1 MVTWKLRL
9 FSFLQLFDCQ
19 VKPMLIYASEI
30 WGTTNIHVIETAHLF
45 ACKRLLN
52 VSDKTPNNMI
62 YGETGRYPLLIDSTI
77 RPLRYWLKITN
88 MPLNRF
94 PRQAYTMLR
103 NDVETAIQNNQPTGL
118 HNWAKGI
125 KKCLEA
131 YGFHDVWL
139 NGRVVDKSAFL
150 SSFKNR
156 MIGRFRGD
164 LYSKISTSVRFSTYQ
179 VFKVTHQKEKYLDSI
194 TIKKF
199 RDALIKLLL
208 GICEIGVNKRHHPT
222 NTASQNCPFCR
233 NNLENEYHFLF
244 KCPLYSDIRL
254 KYIPTLTGGLSLK
267 SVLTDHTSDNM
278 RHIAMCIFYALKRR
292 EEVITS

>member
-1 MVTWKLRL
+1 MRQRFGEQQIFMLSKHHICLHAKG
-9 FSFLQLFDCQ
+9 CQ
-19 VKPMLIYASEI
+19 
-30 WGTTNIHVIETAHLF
+30 
-45 ACKRLLN
+45 
-52 VSDKTPNNMI
+52 TPNNMI

-77 RPLRYWLKITN
+77 RSLRYLLKITN

-103 NDVETAIQNNQPTGL
+103 NDVETTIQNNQPTGL
-118 HNWAKGI
+118 HYWAKGI
-125 KKCLEA
+125 KECLEA

-139 NGRVVDKSAFL
+139 NGRVADKSAFL

-164 LYSKISTSVRFSTYQ
+164 WYSKISTSDRFSTYK

-199 RDALIKLLL
+199 RDALIKLWL
-208 GICEIGVNKRHHPT
+208 GICEIGVNKRYHPI
-222 NTASQNCPFCR
+222 NTVSQNCPFCR
-233 NNLENEYHFLF
+233 NDLENEYHFLF

-278 RHIAMCIFYALKRR
+278 RNTAMCIFLRLEAQRR
-292 EEVITS
+292 SYNIIVQ